1 MAGVVVDE
9 SHPKPHR
16 LPLEIALLIA
26 AVSSVEPSPVKIN
39 THSKSS

>member
-16 LPLEIALLIA
+16 LLLEIALLIA
-26 AVSSVEPSPVKIN
+26 AVSSVEPSPVKIS
-39 THSKSS
+39 TRSKSS